1 MWLLDSLNTTAVIAL
16 SEVTVKSVLKHVSAL
31 LTDVFTLALM
41 LVEFHD
47 TLISMLM
54 IFSILSA

>member
-1 MWLLDSLNTTAVIAL
+1 MWLLDSLDTTAVIAL
-16 SEVTVKSVLKHVSAL
+16 FEVTVKSVLKCVSAL
-31 LTDVFTLALM
+31 LTDIFTLALM

-54 IFSILSA
+54 VFSILSA

>member
-54 IFSILSA
+54 VFSILSA

>member
-1 MWLLDSLNTTAVIAL
+1 
-16 SEVTVKSVLKHVSAL
+16 
-31 LTDVFTLALM
+31 LTDIFTLALM

-54 IFSILSA
+54 VFSILSA